1 MPTSLDEARTGN
13 TVADLTQAILDSLYY
28 VQGRIPALATP
39 TDWYMALA
47 YTVRDRLMN
56 DWITA
61 FSTMRKEDIKIVGY
75 LSAEFLIGPQLG
87 NNLLNVGDIREQVK
101 QAVSDLGL
109 DLDVLLRQEPEP
121 GLGNGGLGRLAA
133 CYMESLTTLNVP
145 AIGYGIRY
153 EFGMFHQEIQDG
165 WQVEKTDK
173 WLRFGNP
180 WEICHP
186 EISYSVY
193 TGGRTEHYR
202 DEHGSFRVRWIP
214 SHVVKGVAYDIL

>member
-1 MPTSLDEARTGN
+1 MPASLDEARTGN
-13 TVADLTQAILDSLYY
+13 TVADLTQAILDNLYY
-28 VQGRIPALATP
+28 IQGRIPALATP

-56 DWITA
+56 DWITS

-87 NNLLNVGDIREQVK
+87 NNLLNLGIREPVK
-101 QAVSDLGL
+101 QALSELSL
-109 DLDVLLRQEPEP
+109 DLDTLAREEPEP

-133 CYMESLTTLNVP
+133 CYMDSLATLRIP

-153 EFGMFHQEIQDG
+153 EFGLFHQEIRDG

-173 WLRFGNP
+173 WLHFGNP
-180 WEICHP
+180 WEICRP
-186 EISYSVY
+186 EISYRVGE
-193 TGGRTEHYR
+193 GGHTERYH
-202 DEHGSFRVRWIP
+202 DGQGNLRVRWVP
-214 SHVVKGVAYDIL
+214 EPAW

>member
-87 NNLLNVGDIREQVK
+87 NNLLNLGIREPVK
-101 QAVSDLGL
+101 QALSELGL
-109 DLDVLLRQEPEP
+109 DLDVLAREEPEP

-133 CYMESLTTLNVP
+133 CPDRRCRAP
-145 AIGYGIRY
+145 ARVLLAPEHPGQAPTRRAPAS
-153 EFGMFHQEIQDG
+153 
-165 WQVEKTDK
+165 QV
-173 WLRFGNP
+173 
-180 WEICHP
+180 
-186 EISYSVY
+186 
-193 TGGRTEHYR
+193 
-202 DEHGSFRVRWIP
+202 HGCRGSAGCSP
-214 SHVVKGVAYDIL
+214 TADQ